1 VARANAIAPRPNGVV
16 ATRRTRHVREC
27 AAACTEGARAEAPEG
42 RDATEGRRAR
52 TDARERAGR
61 RAVPRAGATI
71 AARAPADG
79 LIERARRGSTRA
91 RERRNRRRRRRRG
104 EGGAAHDEEHTS
116 TPGASN
122 NRAGLFPGRV
132 DGREADRVNRECAG
146 RSSRSDARECSSSAR
161 ASAFAWRGR
170 VPGGRSPDPLSPSPE
185 AIIIFL
191 AALLPSSILAHRP
204 PSFFRGRIRFC
215 GETTV

>member
-61 RAVPRAGATI
+61 RAVPREGATI

-79 LIERARRGSTRA
+79 LIERARG
-91 RERRNRRRRRRRG
+91 
-104 EGGAAHDEEHTS
+104 
-116 TPGASN
+116 
-122 NRAGLFPGRV
+122 
-132 DGREADRVNRECAG
+132 ADRR
-146 RSSRSDARECSSSAR
+146 AR
-161 ASAFAWRGR
+161 ASEGIAAGVAVAARAAPPMTKSTRRRLAPPTTARGYSR
-170 VPGGRSPDPLSPSPE
+170 
-185 AIIIFL
+185 
-191 AALLPSSILAHRP
+191 AASTGAR
-204 PSFFRGRIRFC
+204 RIA
-215 GETTV
+215 